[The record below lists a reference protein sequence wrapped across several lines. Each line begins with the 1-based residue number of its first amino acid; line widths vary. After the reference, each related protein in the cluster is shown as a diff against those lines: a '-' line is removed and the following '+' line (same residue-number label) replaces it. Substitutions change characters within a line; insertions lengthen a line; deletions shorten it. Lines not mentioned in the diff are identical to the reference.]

1 MLTAPRYTF
10 TVRMFGGGGRMM
22 ARRCTRSALAGAAL
36 ALFIAL
42 AGWLLPEAT
51 PAEATS
57 FAADSVTII
66 SSAGPD
72 NTYGTGDII
81 TLRVAFRV
89 HFVTGHSG
97 GALAIDV
104 GGTTRSATPTI
115 ASGCSRNVD
124 FSYRVVGGDRDTD
137 GITVAANA
145 LSGTWTTNNH
155 VSDCTLPAGIHN
167 HNSPSIVAALTTPQ
181 AAHKVDAPFTDYD
194 NNDNNLIDV
203 TTLAQLN
210 AIRHDLDG
218 DGNPTAGGTTAYN
231 TAFPDREAGATGRM
245 GCPATCAGYELMDDL
260 DFDTDGDD
268 DVADAPYDNW
278 TPIASYANTF
288 QGNGHIIDNLTIN
301 DSTTGSGVLRLGL
314 FDNINSS
321 ISGVGLPGAS
331 ISSSHSGT
339 LLMGPLA
346 GNVLTAGSV
355 TSSWATGSVMAT
367 DTGSGLKFIGGLVGH
382 SEGPVRASYSAASVT
397 ATTAATAVSA
407 GGLAGGLN
415 LGSGTLTAS
424 YATGAVSGGT
434 GSGSHV
440 GGLVGQ
446 FRSNAS
452 SIIASYAAGTVT
464 GGTGAN
470 VGGLVG
476 SAGSGTITNSYWD
489 VTASG
494 VADDADSPAGVG
506 KTTSELQTPT
516 AYGTTGIYSGGS
528 VPF

>member
-1 MLTAPRYTF
+1 
-10 TVRMFGGGGRMM
+10 MM

-278 TPIASYANTF
+278 TPIGTQAAPFIATFDGNGHTIANLNINASGIADVGLFGRVSDGTIAGVGLNGINIAASRASSTPLTYLRAGGLSGYITSSTVRGSYATGEITTTAGGMVLSQVGGLAGHVTTSSNIAASYAAVAVTAN
-288 QGNGHIIDNLTIN
+288 
-301 DSTTGSGVLRLGL
+301 STT
-314 FDNINSS
+314 
-321 ISGVGLPGAS
+321 PA
-331 ISSSHSGT
+331 
-339 LLMGPLA
+339 
-346 GNVLTAGSV
+346 
-355 TSSWATGSVMAT
+355 AT
-367 DTGSGLKFIGGLVGH
+367 DLTSADTVGGLVGVLA
-382 SEGPVRASYSAASVT
+382 GAAST
-397 ATTAATAVSA
+397 RSSITAAYATGAVA
-407 GGLAGGLN
+407 ANRGGARVGGLIGVALQADV
-415 LGSGTLTAS
+415 SAS
-424 YATGAVSGGT
+424 YATG
-434 GSGSHV
+434 
-440 GGLVGQ
+440 
-446 FRSNAS
+446 
-452 SIIASYAAGTVT
+452 TVT
-464 GGTGAN
+464 GPHQRRNGR
-470 VGGLVG
+470 
-476 SAGSGTITNSYWD
+476 
-489 VTASG
+489 
-494 VADDADSPAGVG
+494 ADWQHRDRRHRNRQLLGYHHQRHSRRRRRRPPRGQKHPRTEIPHRVHRHLRQL
-506 KTTSELQTPT
+506 ERER
-516 AYGTTGIYSGGS
+516 
-528 VPF
+528 